1 MAITNISL
9 TPFGWA
15 YTNSWKPTT
24 NYAYSNPLELCGS
37 STSLHGESKV
47 ILQFNIPSNMSGS
60 KINTAILNFDMQALW
75 DSSQIVTTDWT
86 IKLPI
91 YYSSAITNGYV
102 FDSVTHSNYTS
113 LITQGVR
120 NRSDDVKSGE
130 KHYYSNQVDITSIV
144 ANNIN
149 NNILTIILEGLTGV
163 QSQQINPNSISL
175 LFNFE
180 EVDPVTP
187 LVVSPNGTY
196 ENRQNEIRFDWI
208 YKSQTEAK
216 QASATLEY
224 RTGTSGSYTA
234 INIYSSNNY
243 YIMPANTLSSGICE
257 WRVKTT
263 DTDGK
268 ISEYAYAAF
277 TVIDRPS
284 VPIITDIE
292 NKCIAAIF
300 WSSSDQI
307 SFEIEIYNE
316 NELKYS
322 KKVSSAANNYKPNMF
337 FANTTYTIKLRV
349 CNIYGLWSEWG
360 SKIFTFTFVNP
371 VKPSILVAAINHE
384 VIIKSNII
392 GAMVYKSENNRNF
405 IPIGKTNEDY
415 KFIDFSVASDKTYKY
430 FVRNYEDGFTDSEI
444 QSAQI
449 TLKGA
454 ILQNSIGYVKLILS
468 TSPFSNYNKSI
479 KTEKT
484 INKYS
489 GRKFG
494 VVEFGEYIEKSITL
508 SVACDT
514 NDISKLDELYLSNQP
529 LTYRDFRGNKFLC
542 VIDSKSEYQLSKKYY
557 TFDLT
562 IYQVDEKE
570 EINVYE

>member
-1 MAITNISL
+1 MSISNTSL
-9 TPFGWA
+9 TPIGWS
-15 YTNSWKPTT
+15 YTDSWKPTT
-24 NYAYSNPLELCGS
+24 NYALANPIEICGS
-37 STSLHGESKV
+37 SFSLHGESKV
-47 ILQFNIPSNMSGS
+47 VLQFDIPAIVSGA
-60 KINTAILNFDMQALW
+60 KINSCILNFDIQALW
-75 DSSQIVTTDWT
+75 DSSQT
-86 IKLPI
+86 P
-91 YYSSAITNGYV
+91 SSDLTLVYPMYFSGAITNGYIFSV
-102 FDSVTHSNYTS
+102 VTHSNYS
-113 LITQGVR
+113 ALITQGT
-120 NRSDDVKSGE
+120 KTQFKAFSGE
-130 KHYYSNQVDITSIV
+130 QHWNSNQIDITSVV

-149 NNILTIILEGLTGV
+149 NNILTIVLEGYQSY
-163 QSQQINPNSISL
+163 QSQKINASSISL
-175 LFNFE
+175 ALSYE
-180 EVDPVTP
+180 AVDPVTP
-187 LVVSPNGTY
+187 VISTPNGTY

-224 RTGTSGSYTA
+224 RTGTSGSYNA

-284 VPIITDIE
+284 VPIITDID

-322 KKVSSAANNYKPNMF
+322 KKVSSSANNYKPNMF

-392 GAMVYKSENNRNF
+392 GAMVYKSEKDGNF

-415 KFIDFSVASDKTYKY
+415 KFIDFNVASDKTYKY

-489 GRKFG
+489 GRKYG

-529 LTYRDFRGNKFLC
+529 LTYRDFRGNKFIC
-542 VIDSKSEYQLSKKYY
+542 VIDSKSEYQLSQKYY

-562 IYQVDEKE
+562 IYQVDGKE